1 MPVIIYIIFLDR
13 VVIGVV
19 ESQAHGSQVPCNGRQ
34 GRTYRP
40 NMYALPIKSCRH
52 IMRQRFIQAATE
64 RVSAFGAFGD
74 QIVRSM
80 VYASILHE
88 SSCFNTSRAPGS
100 RTPSIIY
107 FQPMKQTRADMLGV
121 EYVCIRLIIPT
132 LSSTRDRQSH
142 V

>member
-1 MPVIIYIIFLDR
+1 MARRYLATVAKAVPTDPTCMHCRSKAAGIYVQI
-13 VVIGVV
+13 
-19 ESQAHGSQVPCNGRQ
+19 
-34 GRTYRP
+34 
-40 NMYALPIKSCRH
+40 

-132 LSSTRDRQSH
+132 LSSTRDGQSH